1 MPRLS
6 SERAV
11 VQNPLVRYATEAG
24 WTYID
29 PGEALRLRRGE
40 TTPIFWETFIQ
51 RAQALNPGIVD
62 HLKAEDL
69 AKRLMRVRPAIE
81 GNLDAWEY
89 LRGLKN
95 VFSELE
101 RRERNVRLP
110 DFAEVRDN
118 VFHVRERNFGGNS
131 SRPRAACH

>member
-11 VQNPLVRYATEAG
+11 VQRPLVRYATEAG

-29 PGEALRLRRGE
+29 PEEALRLRHGE
-40 TTPIFWETFIQ
+40 SSPLLLDIFIQ
-51 RAQALNPGIVD
+51 RVQSLNPGIVD
-62 HLKAEDL
+62 HLKAEEL

-89 LRGLKN
+89 LRGLKT
-95 VFSELE
+95 VFSDPEKFACAP
-101 RRERNVRLP
+101 RSTSGPVVRAT
-110 DFAEVRDN
+110 D
-118 VFHVRERNFGGNS
+118 G
-131 SRPRAACH
+131 